1 MDGVSG
7 WQREKT
13 LPLNLIKQFLKCFN
27 IKIICDKLMSTSND
41 YANKTLFLWMS
52 RILLRAC
59 ICRACMRE
67 RQIFHR
73 SKGTHQ
79 QWRWRRRQQQHE
91 QQRVWMQKKEAKS
104 GPDGR
109 ELGWKGWWKFKKATK
124 RMRNEERWNYC
135 RQTYELTND
144 SLTLFN
150 EIFLENDFKTNERK
164 KCQVER
170 RRE

>member
-1 MDGVSG
+1 MQEKCKIRMDGVSG

-52 RILLRAC
+52 LILLRAC
-59 ICRACMRE
+59 ICRACIRE

-91 QQRVWMQKKEAKS
+91 QQRVWMQKKKLKMVQMEENLVEKD
-104 GPDGR
+104 DGSSKR
-109 ELGWKGWWKFKKATK
+109 RRKEWEMKKDEIIVGK
-124 RMRNEERWNYC
+124 
-135 RQTYELTND
+135 LTNWPM
-144 SLTLFN
+144 
-150 EIFLENDFKTNERK
+150 IH
-164 KCQVER
+164 
-170 RRE
+170 